1 MTPNGREEWIP
12 PHSVSAEAKVADY
25 SQRRLEIA
33 DEIARLGEQQRQFVQ
48 NASVMGRRKGDAKYA
63 ERARRIAQ
71 LLSELIFLDE
81 AYSVRAD

>member
-71 LLSELIFLDE
+71 LLSELISLDE
-81 AYSVRAD
+81 ACSVRAD